1 MRYSADELYYEE
13 IIVLG
18 HRALFTNE
26 RMKRDTVPLGWYLYE
41 VRHDDECQGIPC
53 EIAKG
58 ILVNFWG
65 SLLMKDALTEVERD
79 GFQYIDEGEWID
91 SNIEEGSLLNEY
103 LEKGELEHISV
114 P

>member
-1 MRYSADELYYEE
+1 MVYQVSLTLCLLM
-13 IIVLG
+13 I
-18 HRALFTNE
+18 
-26 RMKRDTVPLGWYLYE
+26 
-41 VRHDDECQGIPC
+41 QGGNS
-53 EIAKG
+53 EKG